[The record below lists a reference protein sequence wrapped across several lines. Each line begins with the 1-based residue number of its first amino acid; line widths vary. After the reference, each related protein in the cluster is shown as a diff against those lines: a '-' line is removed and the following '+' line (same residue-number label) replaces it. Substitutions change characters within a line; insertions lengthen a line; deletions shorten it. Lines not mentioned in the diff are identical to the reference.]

1 MSAAN
6 ASTSRCA
13 TRASD
18 RCAPRRARVSVAPAR
33 RAAAV
38 VRRASAAEES
48 AQLIRG
54 RAVADKLS
62 DTSVFLIGIMGS
74 GKSTV
79 GASLAKALGYN
90 HLDTDELIKN
100 VTRKTPSE
108 LFAEAGEAEFRAI
121 ETMILA
127 EVAAYKRCVIS
138 TGGGIVCEK
147 KNWMHLHNGVSVRL
161 HGDVELL
168 ATHVLA
174 DGVETRPLL
183 AGAEDEDEDAKRA
196 RVIEKI
202 ESLLETREVMYKQ
215 ADITVPLGSRDE
227 GGAPVGV
234 VVDRVLEALDSR
246 VSEDAVQDKL
256 WNEPKDGDIK
266 VTDPRGEIGPKPEP

>member
-1 MSAAN
+1 MSCI
-6 ASTSRCA
+6 ASGA
-13 TRASD
+13 YD
-18 RCAPRRARVSVAPAR
+18 RCASRRARTSVAPAR

-48 AQLIRG
+48 AQIIRG
-54 RAVADKLS
+54 RAVADKLA

-79 GASLAKALGYN
+79 GAALAKALGYN
-90 HLDTDELIKN
+90 HLDTDELIKS
-100 VTRKTPSE
+100 VTKKTPSE

-168 ATHVLA
+168 ATRVLA

-183 AGAEDEDEDAKRA
+183 AVTETENEDAKRA

-215 ADITVPLGSRDE
+215 ADIVVSLGSRD
-227 GGAPVGV
+227 GSGAPVDV
-234 VVDRVLEALDSR
+234 VVDRVLEALEKR
-246 VSEDAVQDKL
+246 VSEDAKQERL
-256 WNEPKDGDIK
+256 RNEPKEGDIT
-266 VTDPRGEIGPKPEP
+266 VTDPMGEMGPKPERK